1 MDERNERQTSQD
13 QLKEYWEKL
22 KVYSSYV
29 ILLGL
34 VGVMA
39 ALVSFAWLG
48 ELNIVGQVLLILGLA
63 LGVLYIALE
72 PQIARRA
79 IAARQ
84 TRYGLNALVMSLA
97 FIGIVFLI
105 NLALYKYNARHDF
118 TASGEYSIS
127 QQTVKILTNLDRE
140 VRVIVFMSQNDSRR
154 DKLESLLEEYT
165 RHTSRLRY
173 EFVDPDSRPALA
185 RQYGVTSAGT
195 LVFEAGEKRQL
206 VQGTDEQDITSGI
219 LKVIR
224 AEAKQ
229 VYYLTGH
236 KEPGLDD
243 TAQTGY
249 SKVKAALDKNNYTVA
264 ELNLVIS
271 GTVPADADVLILAA
285 PRTPLGER
293 ELPAVWSYLRNGG
306 KLLLLLDPL
315 QTCGLEDGLREEY
328 GVAFQ
333 EDLAYD
339 PASSIAGEPL
349 MPVILSYPWSQI
361 TKDLGLTFFPLA
373 RSITQTTP
381 SPASVTV
388 QKLLQTSP
396 QSWGETDLNTPNP
409 RFDPDRDIKGPLTL
423 GLTVEKSSAPTG
435 GPTRLVLIGNAS
447 FASNVAFDQQ
457 SNGEL
462 FINCVNWLTEEED
475 IIAISTKPPAENPLN
490 LMPNQVP
497 PIMFSSVCLLPL
509 LVLGVGALVWWRR
522 R

>member
-1 MDERNERQTSQD
+1 MDERNERGTSPD

-48 ELNIVGQVLLILGLA
+48 ELNIIGQVLLILGLA

-84 TRYGLNALVMSLA
+84 TRYGLNALIMSLA
-97 FIGIVFLI
+97 FIGIVILI

-118 TASGEYSIS
+118 TSSGEYSIS
-127 QQTVKILTNLDRE
+127 QQTIKILANLDRD
-140 VRVIVFMSQNDSRR
+140 VRVIVFMSQNDGRR

-165 RHTSRLRY
+165 RHTNRLRY

-185 RQYGVTSAGT
+185 RQYGVTSTGT
-195 LVFEAGEKRQL
+195 LVFEAGEKRQQ
-206 VQGTDEQDITSGI
+206 VQGTSEQDITSGI
-219 LKVIR
+219 LKVTR
-224 AEAKQ
+224 AEAKR
-229 VYYLTGH
+229 VYYLVGH
-236 KEPGLDD
+236 KEPGLEDS
-243 TAQTGY
+243 AQTGY
-249 SKVKAALDKNNYTVA
+249 SKVGNALRSNNYQVA

-271 GTVPADADVLILAA
+271 GTVPADAAALILAA

-293 ELPAVWSYLRNGG
+293 EVPAVWSYLRNGG
-306 KLLLLLDPL
+306 KLFLLLDPL
-315 QTCGLEDGLREEY
+315 QTCGLEDGLRDEY
-328 GVAFQ
+328 GIVFQ

-339 PASSIAGEPL
+339 PVNSIQGEPL
-349 MPVILSYPWSQI
+349 MPVLVSYPWSQI

-388 QKLLQTSP
+388 QKLLQTST

-409 RFDPDRDIKGPLTL
+409 RFDPEQDIRGPLTL
-423 GLTVEKSSAPTG
+423 GLTVEKESAPTG
-435 GPTRLVLIGNAS
+435 GPSRLVLIGNAS

-475 IIAISTKPPAENPLN
+475 VIAISTRPPAQHPLN

-509 LVLGVGALVWWRR
+509 LVLGVGVLVWWRR